1 MQRLQSELDAMGKM
15 TVEEY
20 KAIAIFVG
28 VLLLWATDS
37 LHGIDATV
45 VAFIGAVVALMPGIG
60 VVKWNDVDIPWHLML
75 FSAGAYTLG
84 AGLDA
89 TKLPETL
96 VNVGFDS
103 LGITPDTPFW
113 VLYVVLTFLMMFSG
127 LIFQS
132 KTMRTLIFVPIAIG
146 VEQKFGF
153 PMLSLAFP
161 VAMLIEHVYVLPFN
175 SKPAALLY
183 NTNQYSWT
191 DTFKFGIIMMVI
203 SWVLILLWGETVLH
217 WLGYTPLLF

>member
-1 MQRLQSELDAMGKM
+1 M
-15 TVEEY
+15 
-20 KAIAIFVG
+20 
-28 VLLLWATDS
+28 
-37 LHGIDATV
+37 
-45 VAFIGAVVALMPGIG
+45 
-60 VVKWNDVDIPWHLML
+60 
-75 FSAGAYTLG
+75 
-84 AGLDA
+84 
-89 TKLPETL
+89 
-96 VNVGFDS
+96 GFDS
-103 LGITPDTPFW
+103 LGITADTPFW

-203 SWVLILLWGETVLH
+203 SWLLILLWGETVLH